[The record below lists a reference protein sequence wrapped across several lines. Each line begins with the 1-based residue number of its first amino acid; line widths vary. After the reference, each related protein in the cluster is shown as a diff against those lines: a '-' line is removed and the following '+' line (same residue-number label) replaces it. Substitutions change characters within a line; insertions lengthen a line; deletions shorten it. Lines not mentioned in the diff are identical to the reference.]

1 MLGFP
6 TLLDIFPT
14 KIVFLDFASKFKP
27 IYWGQLRLTKLF
39 TLLQAYCPS
48 GDKCPLQ
55 GSQMPWAFMKE
66 EIDTILGE
74 HGGEEKKWTNMTE
87 FWRRRKG
94 FVTWCIFCELI
105 FDWLFLSFLK
115 TWVFFLWHVLAQ
127 ESRASL
133 IVTVWGWSVIFQ
145 VDLLPLQ
152 RQCVPYKGYY
162 VTCKCG
168 SVAGNILFL
177 NTTLMQGSFCR
188 SSLQDRGPF
197 ECRAAFQKTQRTGIF
212 WDTALCPNLHL
223 TFRNIIGQGWA
234 VPFGIV

>member
-1 MLGFP
+1 MYSIGSTQRYKPHPLCMTHYPTCDNQAVTTWESSSSSNFVKKIISKRVSCDLHDKDGCMLGFP

-115 TWVFFLWHVLAQ
+115 TWVFFCDMSWLK
-127 ESRASL
+127 RA
-133 IVTVWGWSVIFQ
+133 G
-145 VDLLPLQ
+145 
-152 RQCVPYKGYY
+152 
-162 VTCKCG
+162 
-168 SVAGNILFL
+168 
-177 NTTLMQGSFCR
+177 
-188 SSLQDRGPF
+188 
-197 ECRAAFQKTQRTGIF
+197 
-212 WDTALCPNLHL
+212 LH
-223 TFRNIIGQGWA
+223 
-234 VPFGIV
+234 

>member
-1 MLGFP
+1 MGLHEGGDRHDP
-6 TLLDIFPT
+6 
-14 KIVFLDFASKFKP
+14 
-27 IYWGQLRLTKLF
+27 WG
-39 TLLQAYCPS
+39 AW
-48 GDKCPLQ
+48 G
-55 GSQMPWAFMKE
+55 W
-66 EIDTILGE
+66 GE
-74 HGGEEKKWTNMTE
+74 KVNQHDWVLEKKEGVCDLMYILWTD
-87 FWRRRKG
+87 
-94 FVTWCIFCELI
+94 I
-105 FDWLFLSFLK
+105 WLAFPQFPENLSL
-115 TWVFFLWHVLAQ
+115 FLWHVLAQ